1 LNICINAILVNF
13 ERAMVSVESIFHSD
27 LAMEAEVTIL
37 SPSKTKYFISKSQI
51 RNIIHDFCQ
60 IIYYRLAT
68 NCPKKLKLQKFNEIT
83 ITMKLSGSVQNFSQ
97 YLYWKENKMIGYP
110 QGCIVTFWG
119 PYKCRLMKLWGLLRR
134 SHPLFRPVPVLNIFY
149 SLNKLATNGGHFFLI
164 GFSDSRGSFFNV
176 DFFFY

>member
-1 LNICINAILVNF
+1 MVNF

-27 LAMEAEVTIL
+27 LAMEAEVVIL
-37 SPSKTKYFISKSQI
+37 LPSKTKYFISKSQT
-51 RNIIHDFCQ
+51 RSIIHDFCQ
-60 IIYYRLAT
+60 IIYRLAM
-68 NCPKKLKLQKFNEIT
+68 NCQKNLKLQKFNEIT
-83 ITMKLSGSVQNFSQ
+83 ITMKLSGSVQNFSP

-110 QGCIVTFWG
+110 QGCIMTFWG

-134 SHPLFRPVPVLNIFY
+134 SHPLIRPVPVLNIFY

-176 DFFFY
+176 DCFLLN